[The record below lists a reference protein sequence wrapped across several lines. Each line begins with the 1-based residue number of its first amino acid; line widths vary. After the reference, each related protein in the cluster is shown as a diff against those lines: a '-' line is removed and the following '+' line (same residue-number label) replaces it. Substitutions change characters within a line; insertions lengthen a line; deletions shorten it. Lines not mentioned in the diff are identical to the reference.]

1 MLKAKVT
8 ERGRKQNMA
17 RRKNRHVKGRGVKTK
32 KEEMTQWKMIEGKK
46 NEMGGQQEERS
57 KRTWKGHGRKTKEN
71 EKQ

>member
-46 NEMGGQQEERS
+46 NEMEATGREVKKEME
-57 KRTWKGHGRKTKEN
+57 RTWKKNKGK
-71 EKQ
+71 